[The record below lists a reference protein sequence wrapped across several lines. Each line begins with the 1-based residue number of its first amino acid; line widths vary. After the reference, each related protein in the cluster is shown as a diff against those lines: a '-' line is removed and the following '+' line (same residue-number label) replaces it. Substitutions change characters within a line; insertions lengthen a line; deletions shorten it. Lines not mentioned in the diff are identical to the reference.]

1 MRHSNEKFV
10 FKNESKEKDDV
21 TLGILI
27 HEAFNMY
34 LYYEEKYY
42 TLMMVTY
49 DDDKRY
55 NTLLDGIK
63 QKSEYWR
70 RMYEELIRRR

>member
-1 MRHSNEKFV
+1 MRYSNENFV
-10 FKNESKEKDDV
+10 CKNESKEKDDV
-21 TLGILI
+21 TLKTLI
-27 HEAFNMY
+27 HEAFNMH

-42 TLMMVTY
+42 TFMMVTY

-55 NTLLDGIK
+55 NALLDGIK

-70 RMYEELIRRR
+70 RMYEKLIRMR